1 MNQQME
7 EYREKIASQEREMN
21 SIIAELENQKQ
32 LTNKSPSVAVKTM
45 VEKLKQQLAQKE
57 QQQNFLNQALLDL
70 KSDMLGLAKTN
81 LISAANDENY
91 DRKMQNIIEK
101 TSGEYQDKLF
111 SLTEELNKIKKE
123 LKAKISANQ
132 EITLELENLK
142 AQSST
147 VIFICYAI
155 S

>member
-1 MNQQME
+1 MNEQMD
-7 EYREKIASQEREMN
+7 EYREKIASQENEMN

-57 QQQNFLNQALLDL
+57 QQQSFLNQALLDL
-70 KSDMLGLAKTN
+70 KSDMLSLAKTN

-91 DRKMQNIIEK
+91 DKKIQNIIEK

-123 LKAKISANQ
+123 LKAKIAANQ

-142 AQSST
+142 AQSSNN
-147 VIFICYAI
+147 IYY
-155 S
+155 

>member
-1 MNQQME
+1 MIEKMNEQME
-7 EYREKIASQEREMN
+7 EYREKIASQEKEMN

-32 LTNKSPSVAVKTM
+32 LTNKSPSIAVKTM

-57 QQQNFLNQALLDL
+57 QQQSFLNQALLDL
-70 KSDMLGLAKTN
+70 KSDMLSLAKTN

-91 DRKMQNIIEK
+91 DKKIQNIIEK

-123 LKAKISANQ
+123 LKAKIAANQ

-142 AQSST
+142 AQSSNN
-147 VIFICYAI
+147 IYY
-155 S
+155 

>member
-1 MNQQME
+1 MD
-7 EYREKIASQEREMN
+7 EYREKIASQENEMN

-32 LTNKSPSVAVKTM
+32 LTNKSPSIAVKTM

-57 QQQNFLNQALLDL
+57 QQQSFLNQALLDL
-70 KSDMLGLAKTN
+70 KSDMLSLAKTN

-91 DRKMQNIIEK
+91 DKKIQNIIEK

-123 LKAKISANQ
+123 LKAKIAANQ

-142 AQSST
+142 AQSSNN
-147 VIFICYAI
+147 IYY
-155 S
+155 

>member
-1 MNQQME
+1 MIEKMNEQMD
-7 EYREKIASQEREMN
+7 EYREKIASQENEMN

-57 QQQNFLNQALLDL
+57 QQQSFLNQALLDL
-70 KSDMLGLAKTN
+70 KSDMLSLAKTN

-91 DRKMQNIIEK
+91 DKKIQNIIEK

-123 LKAKISANQ
+123 LKAKIAANQ

-142 AQSST
+142 AQSSNN
-147 VIFICYAI
+147 IYY
-155 S
+155 

>member
-1 MNQQME
+1 ME

>member
-1 MNQQME
+1 MIEKMNEQME
-7 EYREKIASQEREMN
+7 EYREKIASQEKEMN

-57 QQQNFLNQALLDL
+57 QQQSFLNQALLDL
-70 KSDMLGLAKTN
+70 KSDMLSLAKTN

-91 DRKMQNIIEK
+91 DKKIQNIIEK

-123 LKAKISANQ
+123 LKAKIAANQ

-142 AQSST
+142 AQSSNN
-147 VIFICYAI
+147 IYY
-155 S
+155 

>member
-1 MNQQME
+1 MIEKMNEQME
-7 EYREKIASQEREMN
+7 EYREKITSQEKEMN

-57 QQQNFLNQALLDL
+57 QQQSFLNQALLDL

-91 DRKMQNIIEK
+91 DNKMQSIIEK

-111 SLTEELNKIKKE
+111 SLTEELNKIKKD
-123 LKAKISANQ
+123 LKLKIASNQ

-142 AQSST
+142 AQSSN
-147 VIFICYAI
+147 FDL
-155 S
+155 